1 VSGSPDLNHH
11 EPMRAERRTSLIDDR
26 QEVQEM
32 TLVRRTSPL
41 GELVSLRHAMDRLF
55 EDSYVRPR
63 AWSFSTDGS
72 VGLPLD
78 IRNTADTLVV
88 EAALPGVKPEDVEI
102 TIEDG
107 TLRISAES
115 REEREETTGEMLIS
129 EIRRGSV
136 SRSVAL
142 PQGLEADKA
151 SASFE
156 NGVLRLSIPR
166 AEAVKPRQIRIT
178 PTIDGQSTSE
188 RSVDAGAKPVDAGTA
203 SES

>member
-1 VSGSPDLNHH
+1 
-11 EPMRAERRTSLIDDR
+11 
-26 QEVQEM
+26 
-32 TLVRRTSPL
+32 
-41 GELVSLRHAMDRLF
+41 MDHLF
-55 EDSYVRPR
+55 EDSFVRPR
-63 AWSFSTDGS
+63 AWSFSSDGS
-72 VGLPLD
+72 LGLPLD

-102 TIEDG
+102 TLEGG
-107 TLRISAES
+107 TLTISAES
-115 REEREETTGEMLIS
+115 REEREETKGETLVS

-151 SASFE
+151 TASFE

-188 RSVDAGAKPVDAGTA
+188 RSVESGAKPVDAGTA